1 MAHLFAGEVA
11 YRDLDLDI
19 VTFVP
24 AGTPW
29 QKADRAISTADHRW
43 EMTRLAIDGVSYF
56 EADDREVL
64 REGRTYTV
72 DTVAEFGDDELVLIL
87 GSDAAAAIPTWH
99 RPGDVLK
106 MASVAVVPRP
116 GTTESAVVEALP
128 GGFHW
133 LGGPELD
140 ISGTM
145 LRSRLAEGRSVRF
158 LVPDAV
164 AAYIDDHGLYAP
176 KGDPPSL

>member
-19 VTFVP
+19 VTFLP
-24 AGTPW
+24 AGMPW
-29 QKADRAISTADHRW
+29 QKADRSISTAGHRW
-43 EMTRLAIDGVSYF
+43 EMTRLAVDDVSYF

-64 REGRTYTV
+64 REGWTYTV
-72 DTVAEFGDDELVLIL
+72 DTLAEFGDDDLVLIL
-87 GSDAAAAIPTWH
+87 GADAAARIPTWR
-99 RPGDVLK
+99 RPDEVLK
-106 MASVAVVPRP
+106 LATVAVVPRP

-164 AAYIDDHGLYAP
+164 AAYIDEHGLYAP
-176 KGDPPSL
+176 EGDPPSL